1 MRRGRPQ
8 RRAVRLLLALIA
20 GFVAGPALAAEPQ
33 VDRRAAYDTGRG
45 LIGVIGSPMGAVFEL
60 GRDQVVLVAPAFE
73 RVEPG
78 SYRVRVSLNGYEP
91 QETRVRVAAG
101 EAVIIEAVLE
111 PNFRVMHVESADEA
125 VALPYGVYEVEPDRT
140 GDMLGIR
147 PRYPQEELIAFFDR
161 ATPLAL
167 GATILLSL
175 VDVALLPPDVTPR
188 VPVLTLAGQ
197 GLTLGFAGGGLIMRS
212 RRDTFYRD
220 YDPPE
225 VVLRREAAQDAY
237 ETARRAAAAGR
248 LSEAETMFAEFI
260 RRHGAS
266 SAVPRA
272 HLQRARLA
280 LAEGRTDQ
288 AERELRRIREQFPDL
303 RVYDEAGVL
312 LAGILRG
319 RGEHLAAL
327 DVLSGAPVLADG
339 SYEPAEVSF
348 QRLLSLT
355 ALVREDGERGTG
367 PASAD
372 FVEAGI
378 AEAER
383 WLSEFPDT
391 EAAAV
396 RGAEVRCMLIDL
408 YEAAGRQDDAVSVWN
423 GTAGLPPECAPQSVE
438 SPE

>member
-1 MRRGRPQ
+1 M
-8 RRAVRLLLALIA
+8 AACALLVLLA
-20 GFVAGPALAAEPQ
+20 GVAAVPTPGAEPQ
-33 VDRRAAYDTGRG
+33 VDRREAYDTGQG
-45 LIGVIGSPMGAVFEL
+45 IIGVIGSPMGSEFEL
-60 GRDQVVLVAPAFE
+60 GREAKVLVAPAFA

-78 SYRVRVSLNGYEP
+78 TYRVRVNLNGYEP
-91 QETRVRVAAG
+91 QQTSVSVAAG

-111 PNFRVMHVESADEA
+111 PNFRVVQIESADEA
-125 VALPYGVYEVEPDRT
+125 VALPYGVYEVEPDRAAE
-140 GDMLGIR
+140 MLGIR

-161 ATPLAL
+161 AVPLAL
-167 GATILLSL
+167 GVTVVLSL
-175 VDVALLPPDVTPR
+175 VDVAFLPPDVAPR

-197 GLTLGFAGGGLIMRS
+197 ALTLGFAGGGLITRS

-225 VVLRREAAQDAY
+225 VVLRREAAQNAY
-237 ETARRAAAAGR
+237 EAARGAAAAGR
-248 LSEAETMFAEFI
+248 LTEAETMFAEFI

-266 SAVPRA
+266 ADVPRA

-280 LAEGRTDQ
+280 LAEGWTDQ
-288 AERELRRIREQFPDL
+288 AESELRVIREQFPDL

-319 RGEHLAAL
+319 RREHLAAL
-327 DVLSGAPVLADG
+327 DVLAGAPVLADG

-355 ALVREDGERGTG
+355 ALAREDGERGTG
-367 PASAD
+367 HASAD
-372 FVEAGI
+372 FVPAGI

-383 WLSEFPDT
+383 WLAEFSDT
-391 EAAAV
+391 EAAEI

-408 YEAAGRQDDAVSVWN
+408 YEAAGRRDDAVSMWN
-423 GTAGLPPECAPQSVE
+423 GAAELPPQCAPQGIE
-438 SPE
+438 SPD

>member
-1 MRRGRPQ
+1 
-8 RRAVRLLLALIA
+8 
-20 GFVAGPALAAEPQ
+20 
-33 VDRRAAYDTGRG
+33 
-45 LIGVIGSPMGAVFEL
+45 
-60 GRDQVVLVAPAFE
+60 
-73 RVEPG
+73 
-78 SYRVRVSLNGYEP
+78 
-91 QETRVRVAAG
+91 
-101 EAVIIEAVLE
+101 
-111 PNFRVMHVESADEA
+111 
-125 VALPYGVYEVEPDRT
+125 
-140 GDMLGIR
+140 
-147 PRYPQEELIAFFDR
+147 
-161 ATPLAL
+161 
-167 GATILLSL
+167 
-175 VDVALLPPDVTPR
+175 
-188 VPVLTLAGQ
+188 
-197 GLTLGFAGGGLIMRS
+197 MRS
-212 RRDTFYRD
+212 RRDTFYRN

-225 VVLRREAAQDAY
+225 VVLRRETAQDAY
-237 ETARRAAAAGR
+237 EAARRAAAAGR
-248 LSEAETMFAEFI
+248 ISEAETMFAEFI

-266 SAVPRA
+266 ADVPRA

-288 AERELRRIREQFPDL
+288 AESELRVIREQFPDL

-355 ALVREDGERGTG
+355 ARTRADGERGAG

-383 WLSEFPDT
+383 WLAEFSDT
-391 EAAAV
+391 EAAEI

-408 YEAAGRQDDAVSVWN
+408 YEAAGRRDDAVSTWN
-423 GTAGLPPECAPQSVE
+423 DPAELPPQCAPQGIE
-438 SPE
+438 PPD